1 MSRWPLITA
10 CFFAAGLLCGSAAL
24 AQSTELRLDP
34 AGEWEQ
40 TAAPLPGSP
49 EAILAEA
56 RRAIAN
62 DRPGAAK
69 LALDPWIKA
78 NERSG
83 SPLLAEAILL
93 RGDAHTALGDEYEA
107 LYDYERVIKEF
118 PATESYTLAVERE
131 LNIGVRYV
139 NGMRRRFFGF
149 RVLDAEDV
157 GEELLIRVQERLP
170 GSRTAERAG
179 IELADHY
186 YRARRLE
193 LASDAYDLFVQLY
206 PRSQYVPKAMERRI
220 YATIAAYKGPRYD
233 PAPLLDAQV
242 LVRRFATFYP
252 AKAQQAGL
260 DDALVARLDDSAA
273 QELIESARW
282 YLARNDEVSA
292 RYVLKRL
299 IRAHPSS
306 GAAQQAY
313 TFMVEKGWI
322 DPPRDDDGAPADP
335 QPADPPPAAALDS
348 PAPESS
354 SPAPKG
360 VRGTPLRKPAQPD
373 RPAAAAT
380 TERTP

>member
-1 MSRWPLITA
+1 MPRWPLITT
-10 CFFAAGLLCGSAAL
+10 CFFAAGLLCGSASL

-34 AGEWEQ
+34 SGAWEQ
-40 TAAPLPGSP
+40 TDAPIPGTP
-49 EAILAEA
+49 EAVLAEA

-93 RGDAHTALGDEYEA
+93 RGDAYTALGDEYEA
-107 LYDYERVIKEF
+107 LYDYERVIREF

-131 LNIGVRYV
+131 LNIGVKYV
-139 NGMRRRFFGF
+139 NGMRRRFFGV
-149 RVLDAEDV
+149 RILDAEDI

-170 GSRTAERAG
+170 GSRVAERAG

-186 YRARRLE
+186 YRARKLE

-242 LVRRFATFYP
+242 LVRRFAAIYP
-252 AKAQQAGL
+252 AQAQQAGL

-282 YLARNDEVSA
+282 YLSRNDEVSA

-299 IRAHPSS
+299 LRSHPRS

-313 TFMVEKGWI
+313 SYMVEKGWI
-322 DPPRDDDGAPADP
+322 EPPRDEPSDPPQSRPADT
-335 QPADPPPAAALDS
+335 AGESAANLK
-348 PAPESS
+348 APE
-354 SPAPKG
+354 ARG
-360 VRGTPLRKPAQPD
+360 VRGTPLRRAGADSTALTQPESP
-373 RPAAAAT
+373 R
-380 TERTP
+380 

>member
-1 MSRWPLITA
+1 MPRPATNSI
-10 CFFAAGLLCGSAAL
+10 CVSAALLLASSAAL

-40 TAAPLPGSP
+40 TDAPLPGSP

-83 SPLLAEAILL
+83 NPLLAEAILL

-149 RVLDAEDV
+149 RILDAEDV

-179 IELADHY
+179 IELADQY

-252 AKAQQAGL
+252 AKAQEAGL

-282 YLARNDEVSA
+282 YLTRDDEVSA

-299 IRAHPSS
+299 IRTHPRS

-322 DPPRDDDGAPADP
+322 EPPPADEDPAPAQPQPPEP
-335 QPADPPPAAALDS
+335 QPAAAITPAAGS
-348 PAPESS
+348 STPAPR
-354 SPAPKG
+354 G

-373 RPAAAAT
+373 LPAASAT

>member
-1 MSRWPLITA
+1 MHRRVIN
-10 CFFAAGLLCGSAAL
+10 CIGISAAL
-24 AQSTELRLDP
+24 FFACSAAHAQSTELRLDP
-34 AGEWEQ
+34 SGTWEQ
-40 TAAPLPGSP
+40 TDAPVPGTP
-49 EAILAEA
+49 EAVLAEA
-56 RRAIAN
+56 RRALAN

-78 NERSG
+78 NERTG

-107 LYDYERVIKEF
+107 LYDYERVIREF
-118 PATESYTLAVERE
+118 PSTESYTVAVERE
-131 LNIGVRYV
+131 LNIGVKYV
-139 NGMRRRFFGF
+139 NGMKRRFFGF

-170 GSRTAERAG
+170 GSRVAERAG
-179 IELADHY
+179 IELADY
-186 YRARRLE
+186 YFRARKLE

-220 YATIAAYKGPRYD
+220 YATIAAYKGPKYD

-242 LVRRFATFYP
+242 LVRRFAAFYP
-252 AKAQQAGL
+252 AQARQAGL

-282 YLARNDEVSA
+282 YLSRNDEVSA

-299 IRAHPSS
+299 LRQHPRS

-322 DPPRDDDGAPADP
+322 EPPREERDAPANDAPPGRTPGARAGDP
-335 QPADPPPAAALDS
+335 
-348 PAPESS
+348 
-354 SPAPKG
+354 
-360 VRGTPLRKPAQPD
+360 VRGTPPGAG
-373 RPAAAAT
+373 AAAAR
-380 TERTP
+380 TEAEP